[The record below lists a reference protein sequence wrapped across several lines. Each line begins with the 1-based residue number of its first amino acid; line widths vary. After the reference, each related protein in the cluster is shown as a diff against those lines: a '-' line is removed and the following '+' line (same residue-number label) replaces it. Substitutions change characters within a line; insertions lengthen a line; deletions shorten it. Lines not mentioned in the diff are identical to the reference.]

1 MNQKTKF
8 LHCSPKLLRTF
19 KMELTIRFFLQL
31 TTGGSI
37 PELAGEALKAMQ
49 NGTAFQYAKPLLV
62 AEVRHIFPSVAG
74 VPMEFSLY
82 AAAVAAGNLKGKSLK
97 CAVVYL

>member
-1 MNQKTKF
+1 
-8 LHCSPKLLRTF
+8 
-19 KMELTIRFFLQL
+19 
-31 TTGGSI
+31 
-37 PELAGEALKAMQ
+37 MQ